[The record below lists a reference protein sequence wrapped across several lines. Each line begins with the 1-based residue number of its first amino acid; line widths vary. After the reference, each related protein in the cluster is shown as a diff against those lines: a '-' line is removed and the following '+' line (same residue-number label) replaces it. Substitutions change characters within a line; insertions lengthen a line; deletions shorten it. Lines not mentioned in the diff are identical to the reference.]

1 MLAGVKTMEKKRI
14 VIIDDDDMITM
25 SLEMIISA
33 DPEFEVVAKG
43 HSGRDAIRL
52 YQEYHPDLLL
62 SDIRMEDMNGLDAA
76 EEILAQDHQAVILLL
91 TTFSDDEYIVKA
103 LKLGVKGYLLKQDYT
118 SLLVSLRAALNGQS
132 VFGGAVVNKL
142 PEIMQKAGEESMAY
156 TGDVAGSTFDYK
168 AHDITEKEYQVIQ
181 LVSEGYSNKEIAE
194 RIFLSEGT
202 VRNYLSQI
210 LEKLELRDRT
220 QLAIFYLR
228 HTNENISE

>member
-1 MLAGVKTMEKKRI
+1 MEKKRI

-142 PEIMQKAGEESMAY
+142 PEIMQKAGEESIAY

>member
-1 MLAGVKTMEKKRI
+1 MEKKRI

-210 LEKLELRDRT
+210 LEKPELRDRT

>member
-1 MLAGVKTMEKKRI
+1 MEKKRI

>member
-1 MLAGVKTMEKKRI
+1 MEKKRI

-52 YQEYHPDLLL
+52 YQEYRPDLLL

>member
-1 MLAGVKTMEKKRI
+1 MEKKRI

-76 EEILAQDHQAVILLL
+76 EKILAQDHQAVILLL

>member
-1 MLAGVKTMEKKRI
+1 MEKKRI

-33 DPEFEVVAKG
+33 DSEFEVVAKG

>member
-1 MLAGVKTMEKKRI
+1 
-14 VIIDDDDMITM
+14 
-25 SLEMIISA
+25 
-33 DPEFEVVAKG
+33 
-43 HSGRDAIRL
+43 
-52 YQEYHPDLLL
+52 
-62 SDIRMEDMNGLDAA
+62 MEDMNGLDAA

-168 AHDITEKEYQVIQ
+168 AHDSTEKEYQVIQ